1 MFYDRI
7 AAGTNGGTKQDRI
20 RDFVL
25 LHAPPAFS
33 ISDIR
38 RAVPGVSDQTI
49 RLVLTELKAAGKV
62 TVDGS
67 GRGATWQWRVATLS
81 RVRGSN
87 SPPDDYKFG

>member
-1 MFYDRI
+1 HDVWPWASYFLGCVGDAYERFADRI
-7 AAGTNGGTKQDRI
+7 AAGTNGRTKQDRI

-25 LHAPPAFS
+25 LHAPAGFS

-67 GRGATWQWRVATLS
+67 GRGATWQR
-81 RVRGSN
+81 R
-87 SPPDDYKFG
+87 